1 MPSQGKHIETNIP
14 LGFTPDELQSFHK
27 FMERQF
33 RFRLRWYNSQSA
45 ERRLKKVIKA
55 FGLRSL
61 TDLEQRLISCD
72 YSFQDFV
79 SEFTVNV
86 TEIFRE
92 PKSLEAL
99 VSNVMPFFKRSQKIK
114 VLIVGC
120 STGEELASI
129 CILLKENMMLER
141 SEILATDIDEAAL
154 QKAKNPSIKRY
165 DKSSNNKRYKI
176 ACGQA
181 DLDNYFSGVG
191 SFSFL
196 NESLLKTVSYK
207 KFDLCSDNLQD
218 QFDIIFC
225 RNVLIYFQYQEQHQL
240 IDNLSRH
247 LKPQGFLALGEKE
260 TIIHMKNLKDAFA
273 IVSGEQNIYRKLNK

>member
-79 SEFTVNV
+79 SE
-86 TEIFRE
+86 
-92 PKSLEAL
+92 
-99 VSNVMPFFKRSQKIK
+99 SNVMPFFKRSQKIK

>member
-154 QKAKNPSIKRY
+154 QKAKNPSIKRS
-165 DKSSNNKRYKI
+165 DKS
-176 ACGQA
+176 
-181 DLDNYFSGVG
+181 LDNYFSGVG